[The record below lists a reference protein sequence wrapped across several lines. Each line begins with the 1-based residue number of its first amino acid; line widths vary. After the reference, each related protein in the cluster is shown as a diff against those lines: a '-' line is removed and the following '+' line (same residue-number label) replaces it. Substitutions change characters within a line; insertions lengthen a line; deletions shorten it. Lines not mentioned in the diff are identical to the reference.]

1 MTAAM
6 DADALISDARRN
18 TGLENFGDERFREPL
33 AVLTESIVTEADL
46 TEQALSG
53 QRLALVRTLEIRLR
67 AQRYFDE
74 HPEIASEHVSPAFVV
89 VGPQRSGTSK
99 LFRLLAADPGW
110 TKLYTW
116 QALNPIP
123 KVDTLAAG
131 EEDPRVAEAEAFV
144 EQMRWLQP
152 AHEMDARAP
161 EMEAMLMSQGF
172 MTNSPTCIVPSH
184 QKYCAQVDHAAV
196 YDWLHAMLQFIQW
209 QNGGERR
216 PWILK
221 SPTHLPTLRELHRQY
236 PDSVLV
242 MTHRHPL
249 TSVASMFKLVEL
261 GTQNNA
267 RSVDRTRIR
276 DFWLGILLLNM
287 ERFLD
292 FRDQVSTAAWV
303 DAPYPE
309 LVHDSMRSVERIY
322 SATGTELNDDTA
334 ARLARW
340 EAENPPHKQGDF
352 SYRLEDYGMTESDVE
367 REFSDYIVRFGH
379 LF

>member
-1 MTAAM
+1 MSAAM
-6 DADALISDARRN
+6 HVDALVDDARRN
-18 TGLENFGDERFREPL
+18 TSLENFGDERFREPL
-33 AVLTESIVTEADL
+33 AVLLDAVVTEANL
-46 TEQALSG
+46 TEQALAG
-53 QRLALVRTLEIRLR
+53 QRQSLVHALEVRLR
-67 AQRYFDE
+67 AQQYFDT
-74 HPEIASEHVSPAFVV
+74 HSEIAAEHVSPAFVI

-99 LFRLLAADPGW
+99 LFRLVAADPRW

-123 KVDTLAAG
+123 TGAPVPAG
-131 EEDPRVAEAEAFV
+131 EEDPRIADAEAFV

-161 EMEAMLMSQGF
+161 EMEAMLMAQAF

-184 QKYCAQVDHAAV
+184 QRYCAQVDQAAV
-196 YDWLHAMLQFIQW
+196 YDWLHSMLQFIQW

-261 GTQNNA
+261 GTQNSA
-267 RSVDRTRIR
+267 RAVDRTKIR
-276 DFWLGILLLNM
+276 DFWLTILLLNM
-287 ERFLD
+287 QRFLD
-292 FRDQVSTAAWV
+292 MRDQATATWV
-303 DAPYPE
+303 DVPYPE
-309 LVHDSMRSVERIY
+309 LVDDSMRSVERIY
-322 SATGTELNDDTA
+322 SAAGADLSPESAEEL
-334 ARLARW
+334 LRW
-340 EAENPPHKQGDF
+340 ETENPPHKQGDF
-352 SYRLEDYGMTESDVE
+352 SYRLEDYGMTETDVE
-367 REFSDYIVRFGH
+367 REFSGYISRFGH